1 MMRTLIVIP
10 LGLLFL
16 VSSVQGQAAEEPVQ
30 LTYGEVSGVAL
41 ENGVTVF
48 RGIPFA
54 APPVGSLRWRPPQ
67 PPIPWQGVRVADTFG
82 PACIQRRASLMSE
95 DCLYLNVWTKAE
107 AGQQPLPVMV
117 WIHGGG
123 WSSGSTDREIY
134 DGSGFADK
142 GVVLVSVN
150 YRMNAFGF
158 MAHPALSE
166 ESERGVSG
174 NYGILDHLAALEWVQ
189 QNIRSF
195 GGDPGNVTIFGE
207 SAGGAS
213 VYALLASPLAK
224 GLFHRAISESTWIT
238 STNVTHLT
246 RHNGFSASAEER
258 GRRAVA
264 AKLVELNQADDD
276 DALAQMRDLSAN
288 DIMAMEFSVSLAED
302 GWVLPKSPAEIF
314 REGSHN
320 VVPLLAGVN
329 DGEGLLYVRPDRTFA
344 TLAEQRSERLAEW
357 GELGGG
363 LADYYLARTLD
374 DLYTSEV
381 DYHSDVRFVR
391 GSREI
396 LTAMSKTSADTFMY
410 VFTRNLRD
418 PSERAP
424 HAMELRYVF
433 QTLPADAPEV
443 DQRISQLISDYWVKF
458 ATSGDPNGA
467 GLPPWAPYDAERQ
480 VYQVIGV
487 DVEQGAEFRRKE
499 LDALDRY
506 FVATYESAT
515 GN

>member
-1 MMRTLIVIP
+1 
-10 LGLLFL
+10 
-16 VSSVQGQAAEEPVQ
+16 
-30 LTYGEVSGVAL
+30 
-41 ENGVTVF
+41 
-48 RGIPFA
+48 
-54 APPVGSLRWRPPQ
+54 
-67 PPIPWQGVRVADTFG
+67 
-82 PACIQRRASLMSE
+82 
-95 DCLYLNVWTKAE
+95 
-107 AGQQPLPVMV
+107 
-117 WIHGGG
+117 
-123 WSSGSTDREIY
+123 
-134 DGSGFADK
+134 
-142 GVVLVSVN
+142 
-150 YRMNAFGF
+150 
-158 MAHPALSE
+158 
-166 ESERGVSG
+166 
-174 NYGILDHLAALEWVQ
+174 
-189 QNIRSF
+189 
-195 GGDPGNVTIFGE
+195 
-207 SAGGAS
+207 
-213 VYALLASPLAK
+213 
-224 GLFHRAISESTWIT
+224 
-238 STNVTHLT
+238 
-246 RHNGFSASAEER
+246 
-258 GRRAVA
+258 
-264 AKLVELNQADDD
+264 
-276 DALAQMRDLSAN
+276 MRDLSAN